1 MSIVKGIKSEFNC
14 WYMDD
19 GTIGGTVQQLIA
31 DFDKIVAEGLKLGL
45 VVIVR
50 KCEIITD
57 DSSIVKKF
65 QSVVPDIKHVK

>member
-19 GTIGGTVQQLIA
+19 GTIGGAVEQLIA

-45 VVIVR
+45 LVNVH

-57 DSSIVKKF
+57 DSSIVEKF
-65 QSVVPDIKHVK
+65 